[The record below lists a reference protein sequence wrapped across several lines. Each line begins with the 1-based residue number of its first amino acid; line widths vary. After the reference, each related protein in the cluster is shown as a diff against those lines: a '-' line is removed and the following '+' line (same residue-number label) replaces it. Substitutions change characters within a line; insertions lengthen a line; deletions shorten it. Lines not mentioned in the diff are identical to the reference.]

1 MLLRG
6 ADRETTRSLEQN
18 PTFSQIGES
27 GALFGPGSPFTT
39 AIPRAAR

>member
-18 PTFSQIGES
+18 PTFSQT
-27 GALFGPGSPFTT
+27 GASEAQFGLGSPITT